1 MENFSLYELIVTL
14 LAGGLALFKFG
25 EWVVKKKIDVIADK
39 TAVILE
45 RVADG
50 LDGVAVIARGAGLD
64 KIATIVEEFADVP
77 DEAGD
82 VAAMI
87 AEMTANDDFTK
98 EAVLALLNEGKDVG
112 VEGKDVWV
120 KVIKK
125 KPTE

>member
-14 LAGGLALFKFG
+14 VAGGLTLFKIG
-25 EWVVKKKIDVIADK
+25 EWLVKKKIDVIADK
-39 TAVILE
+39 TAVVLE

-50 LDGVAVIARGAGLD
+50 LDGVAILARGAGLD
-64 KIATIVEEFADVP
+64 RVADIVEEFADIP

-82 VAAMI
+82 VAAKI
-87 AEMTANDDFTK
+87 AEMTANEDFTK
-98 EAVLALLNEGKDVG
+98 EAVLELFKEGKDVG
-112 VEGKDVWV
+112 IEGKDFWI